1 MDVVSGRRRPTLG
14 ARISAIGAGSPLLPL
29 LILFGLN
36 AVDELD
42 RSAFGLLLPEIRDY
56 FHLSLTGVTSLSAA
70 VIPASLIV
78 AVPVARLADR
88 QKRVPIALIGAATWG
103 LFSIL
108 TGLVPTILLLGLTR
122 VGAGLGRAVN
132 DPVHG
137 SLLSD
142 YYPPKARA
150 KVFGVHRAANTVG
163 VFFGPLI
170 AGFIAEAVGWRVPFI
185 IFALPTFVLIG
196 LAIFKLREPPRTGHH
211 IVEGNVRFRDAF
223 RTLWGVQTLRR
234 IWLAFPFL
242 SFVAIGLNQLF
253 SLYYKDVFNVPA
265 STRGVIQAVDAPFI
279 VLGLLIGTPL
289 IDRGITENP
298 GRVMRRIGIAAAVI
312 GVFILGA
319 AGAPRLFVGVI
330 CSYSINI
337 IATSLF
343 AGGFAIVSLVAPPE
357 ARASAFAFFNVSALL
372 GVLALPFVGIIGDAL
387 GLRAGIAMLTPMLMI
402 GAVIIAS
409 AGRFVNA
416 DIARVNP
423 SGLQEP
429 LIVPPPEST
438 EGSAHSPFDQA

>member
-1 MDVVSGRRRPTLG
+1 MDRGRGRRPSLRDR
-14 ARISAIGAGSPLLPL
+14 AIAIGAGSSLVPL

-56 FHLSLTGVTSLSAA
+56 FHLNLKGITALSAA
-70 VIPASLIV
+70 VIPASLLV
-78 AVPVARLADR
+78 AVPVARLADKR
-88 QKRVPIALIGAATWG
+88 RRVPIALIGAGTWG
-103 LFSIL
+103 IFSIL
-108 TGLVPTILLLGLTR
+108 TGLVPTIFLLGLTR

-142 YYPPKARA
+142 YYKPEARA
-150 KVFGVHRAANTVG
+150 KVFGAHRAANTVG

-170 AGFIAEAVGWRVPFI
+170 AGFIAQAVGWRVPFI
-185 IFALPTFVLIG
+185 VLSVPTFALIG
-196 LAIFKLREPPRTGHH
+196 IALVKLHEPPRTGHH
-211 IVEGNVRFRDAF
+211 LVEGDVRFREAF
-223 RTLWGVQTLRR
+223 GTLWRVQTLRR

-289 IDRGITENP
+289 IDRGIVENP
-298 GRVMRRIGIAAAVI
+298 GRVMRRIGAAAAII

-319 AGAPRLFVGVI
+319 AGAPKLGFGI
-330 CSYSINI
+330 ACSYLINI
-337 IATSLF
+337 VATSLF

-372 GVLALPFVGIIGDAL
+372 GILALPFVGAVGDAL
-387 GLRAGIAMLTPMLMI
+387 GLRVGIAMLTPMLLI
-402 GAVIIAS
+402 GAAIIAS

-416 DIARVNP
+416 DIAKVNRP
-423 SGLQEP
+423 DGE
-429 LIVPPPEST
+429 LIVPPPESV
-438 EGSAHSPFDQA
+438 EGGAPAPFDPK

>member
-1 MDVVSGRRRPTLG
+1 MTSRLRDRV
-14 ARISAIGAGSPLLPL
+14 IAIGAGSSLVPLA
-29 LILFGLN
+29 ILFGLN

-56 FHLSLTGVTSLSAA
+56 FHLNLTGITALSAA
-70 VIPASLIV
+70 VIPAGLLV

-88 QKRVPIALIGAATWG
+88 FRRVPIALTGATMWG
-103 LFSIL
+103 VFAVL
-108 TGLVPTILLLGLTR
+108 TGLVPTVLMLGATR
-122 VGAGLGRAVN
+122 IGAGLGRAVN

-142 YYPPKARA
+142 YYKPQSRA

-170 AGFIAEAVGWRVPFI
+170 AGFIAHAVGWRVPFI
-185 IFALPTFVLIG
+185 VLSIPTFTLIVLA
-196 LAIFKLREPPRTGHH
+196 LTKLREPPRTGHN
-211 IVEGNVRFRDAF
+211 IVEGHVRFRVAF

-253 SLYYKDVFNVPA
+253 SLYYKDVFDVPA
-265 STRGVIQAVDAPFI
+265 STRGVIQAFDAPFI
-279 VLGLLIGTPL
+279 VLGLLIGTPF
-289 IDRGITENP
+289 IDRGIHENA
-298 GRVMRRIGIAAAVI
+298 GRVMRRIGYAAAVI

-319 AGAPRLFVGVI
+319 AGAPRLAFGVL
-330 CSYSINI
+330 CSYAINI
-337 IATSLF
+337 IATPLF

-372 GVLALPFVGIIGDAL
+372 GVLALPFVGIVGDAL
-387 GLRAGIAMLTPMLMI
+387 GLRAGMAMLTPMLVI
-402 GAVIIAS
+402 GAAIIAS
-409 AGRFVNA
+409 AGRFVND

-423 SGLQEP
+423 LGVDES
-429 LIVPPPEST
+429 LIVPPPESV
-438 EGSAHSPFDQA
+438 EGGAHAPFDPA